1 MHSLVGSSRSIEALL
16 RTSTLGPRGLQEPPS
31 GGRCWAQGPSIA
43 LSREAG
49 AGAAAVA
56 RALSVRLGWPVYDNE
71 LLEQVARE
79 MNVRAEMLQAVD
91 ELHRDWLQECIEAFG
106 GGTSVS
112 EASYVRHLVE
122 TIFALAAR
130 GRCILVGRGAV
141 HVLPPSTTLR
151 VRLVAPREAR
161 VRAVA
166 AERGCTLQQAA
177 RYVETCDRERMR
189 FLRDHFHVDPN
200 DAQHYDLVL
209 NTSRIAPERCAELI
223 AHNLAILP
231 RQVPHAATP
240 QRAVPA

>member
-1 MHSLVGSSRSIEALL
+1 MQSLVGSSRSIEALL
-16 RTSTLGPRGLQEPPS
+16 RTATLGPRSIQEPPS
-31 GGRCWAQGPSIA
+31 GGRCWAQGPTIA
-43 LSREAG
+43 LSRDAG

-71 LLEQVARE
+71 LLEHVARE
-79 MNVRAEMLQAVD
+79 MNVRAEMLEAVD
-91 ELHRDWLQECIEAFG
+91 ERHRDWLQECIEAFG
-106 GGTSVS
+106 GGASVS

-161 VRAVA
+161 LRAVA
-166 AERGCTLQQAA
+166 AERGCSEQEAA
-177 RYVETCDRERMR
+177 RYVETCDRERER
-189 FLRDHFHVDPN
+189 FIRDHFHVDPH
-200 DAQHYDLVL
+200 DAPHYDLVL

-223 AHNLAILP
+223 VQALAILP
-231 RQVPHAATP
+231 RPVASATAP
-240 QRAVPA
+240 QGAVPA